1 MMKFLAVG
9 GVAAHVSI
17 ACGTVHYHNGGAQA
31 LWAFVGQANT
41 GVTNTGVTN
50 TGVASTGVVSTG
62 VASTGATNM
71 GGASLL
77 CGHVHYADGTRA
89 QTISWTAPTSTTT
102 TTTTTT
108 AGREIV
114 GAAGV
119 GSGSAGVG
127 SGSAGVSS
135 GSAGVGSGSAGVASG
150 SAGVVNSGTTGV
162 VGSGNTNTDSKALS
176 GGIIATIVLACIAFL
191 ICLFACCFFM
201 KIKHGNEQAEE
212 YDIEAPV
219 VIISRRESVHVA
231 PVMEV
236 VEERVVEYNDTPF
249 VRHVIVEGDR
259 EEVVIASRRSFHETN
274 GIRNTYRT
282 LAL

>member
-1 MMKFLAVG
+1 
-9 GVAAHVSI
+9 
-17 ACGTVHYHNGGAQA
+17 
-31 LWAFVGQANT
+31 
-41 GVTNTGVTN
+41 
-50 TGVASTGVVSTG
+50 
-62 VASTGATNM
+62 M

-77 CGHVHYADGTRA
+77 CGHVHYADETRA

-119 GSGSAGVG
+119 ASA
-127 SGSAGVSS
+127 
-135 GSAGVGSGSAGVASG
+135 

-176 GGIIATIVLACIAFL
+176 GGVIAAIVLACIAFL

-236 VEERVVEYNDTPF
+236 VEEPVVEYDTP
-249 VRHVIVEGDR
+249 
-259 EEVVIASRRSFHETN
+259 
-274 GIRNTYRT
+274 
-282 LAL
+282 

>member
-1 MMKFLAVG
+1 
-9 GVAAHVSI
+9 
-17 ACGTVHYHNGGAQA
+17 
-31 LWAFVGQANT
+31 
-41 GVTNTGVTN
+41 
-50 TGVASTGVVSTG
+50 
-62 VASTGATNM
+62 M

-102 TTTTTT
+102 TTTTT

-119 GSGSAGVG
+119 G
-127 SGSAGVSS
+127 S

-176 GGIIATIVLACIAFL
+176 GGIIAAIVLACIAFF

-201 KIKHGNEQAEE
+201 KIKNGNKQEAEE

-236 VEERVVEYNDTPF
+236 VEEPVVNMTPT
-249 VRHVIVEGDR
+249 
-259 EEVVIASRRSFHETN
+259 SF
-274 GIRNTYRT
+274 
-282 LAL
+282 AM